1 MGSQWIPGCRMSSQ
15 KAMGKRVKLVCE
27 KNGKKLIMILTGF
40 GELELMLFIIQTHLF
55 KYSSV

>member
-1 MGSQWIPGCRMSSQ
+1 MSSQ